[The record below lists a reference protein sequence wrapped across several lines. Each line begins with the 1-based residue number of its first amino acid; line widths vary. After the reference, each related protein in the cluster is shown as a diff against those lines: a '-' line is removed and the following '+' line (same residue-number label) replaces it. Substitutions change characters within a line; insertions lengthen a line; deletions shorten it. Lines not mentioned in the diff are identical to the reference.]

1 MGRKRIKQIGDLDR
15 IGEEVNLEKCPECGE
30 HPDCFCNIKGKC
42 TALNA
47 SGGQG
52 CVFYKTLE
60 QALEESRM
68 VYRKLKRI
76 KRYDLIQRYIKVYMA
91 MGILDDEIE
100 AETEKIKEIEAFR
113 HMDLQ
118 MLITQIP
125 GF

>member
-1 MGRKRIKQIGDLDR
+1 MGRKRKEKDGIFDR
-15 IGEEVNLEKCPECGE
+15 IGEEVNLEKCPECSE
-30 HPDCFCNIKGKC
+30 HPDCFCHLNGKC

-52 CVFYKTLE
+52 CVFYKPLE

>member
-1 MGRKRIKQIGDLDR
+1 MGRKRKEKDGIFDR
-15 IGEEVNLEKCPECGE
+15 IGEEVNLEKCPECSE
-30 HPDCFCNIKGKC
+30 HPDCFCHLNGKC

-52 CVFYKTLE
+52 GVFYKPLE